1 MGESDT
7 DTSVGCVF
15 LTMII
20 VAHTCVSIYD
30 NHSSL
35 ECLLISEKRDQ
46 CVEDDWHRG
55 ESCENYAKHETTVC
69 ERIEV
74 EVRCSRF
81 STHCVFHTIAVYF
94 MSAQHAS
101 FATSASLDL
110 YLL

>member
-1 MGESDT
+1 MG
-7 DTSVGCVF
+7 
-15 LTMII
+15 
-20 VAHTCVSIYD
+20 
-30 NHSSL
+30 
-35 ECLLISEKRDQ
+35 
-46 CVEDDWHRG
+46 
-55 ESCENYAKHETTVC
+55 CENYAKHETTVC

-101 FATSASLDL
+101 FATSTSLDL